1 MLLILRPL
9 PVRFIALRLSRL
21 KRLDI
26 IMSLDIIIRVMGKL
40 EETIAVVTGGIGL
53 AAARLFVV
61 LFSLCKPLRRI
72 SIEPL

>member
-1 MLLILRPL
+1 M
-9 PVRFIALRLSRL
+9 SR
-21 KRLDI
+21 
-26 IMSLDIIIRVMGKL
+26 DIIINLMGKL

-72 SIEPL
+72 SIKPL